1 MKEKFESYDFIA
13 KDGTRHQDMKSVRR
27 AKEIY
32 WKRRYLK
39 KINQTKSKFKEKFKL
54 AIDEMFMMDIDFRKW
69 DSYCTL
75 LMDAVNS
82 EVVSLQDIVRFAQNL
97 RIVSVITVTIPEH
110 EEYLR
115 SIKVLDLLIDTISRE
130 QAQARK

>member
-13 KDGTRHQDMKSVRR
+13 EDGTRHQDIKSVR
-27 AKEIY
+27 AVNEIY
-32 WKRRYLK
+32 WEYMHPK
-39 KINQTKSKFKEKFKL
+39 KINQTQSRELELDLKRNL
-54 AIDEMFMMDIDFRKW
+54 MNIDFREW

-75 LMDAVNS
+75 LVEAVKS
-82 EVVSLQDIVRFAQNL
+82 RVVSLQDIVRFAQNL
-97 RIVSVITVTIPEH
+97 RSASVMTTTIPEH

-115 SIKVLDLLIDTISRE
+115 SIKMLDLLIDTISRE